1 MRKNNK
7 MHPRLPKIL
16 ETIFI
21 ILCILFALWGLLS
34 YIEIVC
40 KNLSENVLY
49 SKWNLIC
56 LMID

>member
-1 MRKNNK
+1 MR
-7 MHPRLPKIL
+7 PRLPQLIEK
-16 ETIFI
+16 IFI
-21 ILCILFALWGLLS
+21 VLCILFALWGLLS